1 MKVILA
7 ATAAV
12 IAGIALAPIAVAAPP
27 RPLVCQLRDL
37 GLSTSAV
44 MAAMAAQNGLP
55 YPGSYGGTYWMTVA
69 QSCPEYCNQVE
80 CG

>member
-1 MKVILA
+1 MKIILA

-12 IAGIALAPIAVAAPP
+12 IPGITLPAHAVAAPP

-44 MAAMAAQNGLP
+44 MAAMAEQNGLP
-55 YPGSYGGTYWMTVA
+55 YPGSYGGTYWMTVS
-69 QSCPEYCNQVE
+69 QSCPEYCNNVE